1 MSSPDPARRLLL
13 GAAALALV
21 PALVPV
27 LGGCGF
33 QLRQPPSFSFR
44 RIVLAGFSI
53 RSPMEKALRDE
64 LARSVDVMPD
74 PAKADVVLTALDDVN
89 TRVVA
94 ASTAAGQVRE
104 LRLTLR
110 LRFNLSRPSGVVLL
124 EPTEIEQVRDLSYSE
139 TFALAKEQEEA
150 ELVRDMRADIVSQVL
165 RALAAPNVS
174 SGT

>member
-1 MSSPDPARRLLL
+1 MWSPDPVRRSLLA
-13 GAAALALV
+13 AAALV
-21 PALVPV
+21 ST

-44 RIVLAGFSI
+44 HIVLAGFAK

-64 LARSVDVMPD
+64 LARTVEVLAD

-110 LRFNLSRPSGVVLL
+110 LRFNLSRPSGVLLL

-174 SGT
+174 SGS